1 VRKDKFKD
9 FPSVPEDLDLVEE
22 EDQFTH
28 LLTLDE
34 VTEGQDILSKFSPI
48 LYAQVYGIARGS
60 LCFVFSTLDVFKLD
74 EEYVVNEEKYATLR
88 KEILD
93 DSDDEEGGEDADGD
107 SDDEEA
113 EEGEGEDKDK
123 IFDKTETNMVR

>member
-48 LYAQVYGIARGS
+48 LYLKCTGLLGIHCV
-60 LCFVFSTLDVFKLD
+60 LYFQH
-74 EEYVVNEEKYATLR
+74 
-88 KEILD
+88 
-93 DSDDEEGGEDADGD
+93 
-107 SDDEEA
+107 
-113 EEGEGEDKDK
+113 
-123 IFDKTETNMVR
+123 